1 MFEVFG
7 LGAEFLFNASGTE
20 RIVNVVSEL
29 QRLDTQI
36 RNTGDGITDFNQR
49 LLEFSGALVNT
60 GASMMAK
67 GLTQTYAAM
76 KGIGQA
82 AEWETAMVNA
92 VRYMDDDSS
101 EAQTAYNKALSETA
115 KLLGKTKEEINES
128 VVAYMMMGKSS
139 DEALRLSQNAGY
151 AAVAW
156 DMTAGQVSDSFR
168 TIKAAFNVN
177 LEDQAMYQKYLD
189 TINEVGNSTAATA
202 ADVVEFLSDGGSA
215 LHNVANV
222 SMEEAMGMASAARYA
237 NMSIA
242 EFSTMMTRLG
252 NQYATDKSTKYFS
265 ALGVEVKDANGEM
278 RSFAEVLYDVQK
290 QWNDLD
296 VATKS
301 TFAAGVGGVYA
312 DRLSLYMGSADEY
325 KKGSTIAGQDNTG
338 SAEAEFSRVTNT
350 FEMAMA
356 RLKVTTD
363 DFVTAFWGTL
373 LPPLTKFINV
383 VTTVIDKISRF
394 MQAHPAIMKV
404 AAGFILLSG
413 VAIALGGSFLLIS
426 GIMTKFIA
434 TIRLGYGPLK
444 LLSSGMQGL
453 KLALSSIAGPAKLA
467 MGSMLKLTISM
478 GVLYAAWKYDLFG
491 LRSSLTEFQE
501 KMQYSLNQTRELL
514 SDSMPVD
521 QFQKQIVKLSQS
533 ESIWDKLT
541 LIMTKFGMVWKGVT
555 EAWNTYELSDSM
567 YQKLQ
572 AAGVLETVTWI
583 LLMKMKLTAF
593 FEGVK
598 EGFMTVVNVINGFIQ
613 NVLRPPF
620 EWLMNN
626 VLLPLADKILGAGNA
641 LEVFF
646 GKSNDAFGDATLQKW
661 KMFGEIAGGILATL
675 MAFKSV
681 TAIGNIVGS
690 VRTLGGLLGGGS
702 GGGGGGGNGGGGNGG
717 GGGGGGPDGGGG
729 GNGGGKKSAIPN
741 PKTILVGLA
750 DIALI
755 VGGFTLLVAA
765 YGALSNIAGFDAFMQ
780 KGLNTLKL
788 LFSGVLGIAV
798 GIGALSVLTALVS
811 KVSPAQFVSGLA
823 GIAIV
828 LGGFTVLIA
837 AYGALAQIPGIQDFM
852 LSGSATLGTL
862 FDAVSVFACA
872 EFLGMV
878 AAMAVIGALSPAT
891 FVSGLAGLAV
901 ILGGFT
907 LIISAYAALT
917 MIPGFTDFLASGAA
931 TLAQLFN
938 SIGEVVGSLIGGFAE
953 GLTASLPE
961 IGNNLSAFGQSVV
974 PFFEAM
980 SSAPL
985 DGVGPFLSALGQ
997 FMLMMGG
1004 EAVLSFLTGGTDL
1017 EQLGSDLTG
1026 FGTSAKGFFDVVSTY
1041 PEEGFNK
1048 AKRVFQSISSLGGYA
1063 TKSGGLAQVFTGS
1076 TDLPKLGTD
1085 LSSFA
1090 TNSQSFFTT
1099 VATFPEAGMSKAK
1112 LVFESI
1118 TSLGGYATKSGGL
1131 AQLFTGSTDLPKLG
1145 TDLTN
1150 FATNAQS
1157 FFTTVSGFPATGF
1170 TKSKQVFEVLDGI
1183 GDYDFKSGGLAQIF
1197 TGSTD
1202 LKGIGTQLTSFG
1214 EAVQGYFQIA
1224 DGLSVSSLNKGK
1236 QIFEVLSLIGDD
1248 AFKSGGVAQFFN
1260 GSVELVSIGTQLS
1273 SFGTSVEGF
1282 FTVADRIT
1290 ASSTVRAKQIFT
1302 ALGQMGEFANI
1313 SVLLTNLGSTGTQ
1326 LTNFITNAE
1335 GFFTKAESINVE
1347 GVNTLIPVLQDFFA
1361 VFNNLD
1367 TSRITSAATAMNN
1380 IGDAAENLANKVQSL
1395 SADIV
1400 TEFGNNVDLVK
1411 NFCDDANNTVAGTN
1425 LPQNVAE
1432 GITSNGSLVKDSVT
1446 TVFQNAA
1453 TVLPGGTEGPFSYSS
1468 LYSSG
1473 QKVMSTMASGITSS
1487 SGLIKSA
1494 MLSAFNNAKAV
1505 LPHSD
1510 ADEGPF
1516 SKLTS
1521 SGMAIPNTIA
1531 SGIDKTSNSIY
1542 DSLYAAGTNAM
1553 GALPSDIGMSVNP
1566 EISDDYKQTNYE
1578 RVAQAQT
1585 AVAEQKA
1592 NTECTLTIA
1601 PGAIVISPQI
1611 QGGSEEDAN
1620 RMADLIREMMESE
1633 IFPYIMSEFER
1644 LKELKNAR

>member
-36 RNTGDGITDFNQR
+36 RTTGTGVNEFNQR
-49 LLEFSGALVNT
+49 MLEFSGALVNT

-67 GLTQTYAAM
+67 GMTQTYAAM

-92 VRYMDDDSS
+92 VRYMDDTST
-101 EAQTAYNKALSETA
+101 EAQTAYNKTLADTA

-139 DEALRLSQNAGY
+139 DEALRLSKNAGY

-156 DMTAGQVSDSFR
+156 DMTAGQVADSFR

-177 LEDQAMYQKYLD
+177 LEDQDLYQKYLD

-202 ADVVEFLSDGGSA
+202 ADVVNFLSDGGSA

-222 SMEEAMGMASAARYA
+222 SMEQAMGMASAARYA

-252 NQYATDKSTKYFS
+252 NQYATDKSTKYFTE
-265 ALGVEVKDANGEM
+265 LGVNVKEADGSM

-301 TFAAGVGGVYA
+301 SFAAGVGGVYA
-312 DRLSLYMGSADEY
+312 DRLSLYMGSAEEY
-325 KKGSTIAGQDNTG
+325 RKGADIAGRDNTG
-338 SAEAEFSRVTNT
+338 SAEKEFSRVTNT

-356 RLKVTTD
+356 RLRVTAD
-363 DFVTAFWGTL
+363 DFKTAFWGTL

-383 VTTVIDKISRF
+383 VTSVIDKISGF

-413 VAIALGGSFLLIS
+413 VAITLGGAFLLVS
-426 GIMTKFIA
+426 GIFTKFVA
-434 TIRLGYGPLK
+434 TIRVGAGPVK
-444 LLSSGMQGL
+444 LLTMGMKGL
-453 KLALSSIAGPAKLA
+453 RIALGSISGPAKLA
-467 MGSMLKLTISM
+467 MGNMLKLTISM
-478 GVLYAAWKYDLFG
+478 GILYAAWKYDLFG

-501 KMQYSLNQTRELL
+501 KMQYSLSQTKELM

-521 QFQKQIVKLSQS
+521 QFKAQMLKLSQS
-533 ESIWDKLT
+533 ESLWDKLT
-541 LIMTKFGMVWKGVT
+541 LVMTKFGMVWKGVS
-555 EAWNTYELSDSM
+555 EAWNTYELSDTM
-567 YQKLQ
+567 YEKLK
-572 AAGVLETVTWI
+572 AAGILETVTWI
-583 LLMKMKLTAF
+583 LLMKMKLGAF
-593 FEGVK
+593 FDGVK
-598 EGFMTVVNVINGFIQ
+598 EGFTKTVSVINGFIEKT
-613 NVLRPPF
+613 LKPPF
-620 EWLMNN
+620 DWLMNHI
-626 VLLPLADKILGAGNA
+626 LLPLADKILGAGNA
-641 LEVFF
+641 LELFF
-646 GKSNDAFGDATLQKW
+646 GKSNDAFGDAILEKW
-661 KMFGEIAGGILATL
+661 KVFGEVVGSVLAVF

-681 TAIGNIVGS
+681 TSVVSMLGS
-690 VRTLGGLLGGGS
+690 IKNLGGLLGGGP
-702 GGGGGGGNGGGGNGG
+702 GGGGGGGNGGGG
-717 GGGGGGPDGGGG
+717 G
-729 GNGGGKKSAIPN
+729 GNGGGGPGPGPGPGGNGGNRSAIPN
-741 PKTILVGLA
+741 PKTVLVGLA

-755 VGGFTLLVAA
+755 VGGFTLLIAA
-765 YGALSNIAGFDAFMQ
+765 YGSLSKIAGFDAFMQ
-780 KGLNTLKL
+780 KGINTLKL
-788 LFSGVLGIAV
+788 LFSGVLSIAV
-798 GIGALSVLTALVS
+798 GIGALSLLTALVS
-811 KVSPAQFVSGLA
+811 KVNPSQFVSGLIS
-823 GIAIV
+823 IAIV
-828 LGGFTVLIA
+828 LGGFTILIA
-837 AYGALAQIPGIQDFM
+837 AYGALSQIPGIQEFM
-852 LSGSATLGTL
+852 MNGSAMLRTL
-862 FDAVSVFACA
+862 FDAVQVFACP
-872 EFLGMV
+872 EFLGMT
-878 AAMAVIGALSPAT
+878 AAMAVIGVLSPAT

-938 SIGEVVGSLIGGFAE
+938 SIGEIVGSLIGGIGE
-953 GLTASLPE
+953 GITSSLPT
-961 IGNNLSAFGQSVV
+961 IGQNLSDFGTSVT

-1004 EAVLSFLTGGTDL
+1004 EAVLSFLSGGTDL
-1017 EQLGSDLTG
+1017 AKLGEDLTS
-1026 FGTSAKGFFDVVSTY
+1026 FGTSAKGFFEVVATY
-1041 PEEGFNK
+1041 PEEGFTK
-1048 AKRVFQSISSLGGYA
+1048 ARQTFQSITSLGGYA
-1063 TKSGGLAQVFTGS
+1063 TKSGGLAQLFTGT
-1076 TDLPKLGTD
+1076 TDLPQLGTD
-1085 LSSFA
+1085 LSAFA
-1090 TNSQSFFTT
+1090 TNAQSFFTT
-1099 VATFPEAGMSKAK
+1099 VATYSETGIQKAPK
-1112 LVFESI
+1112 VFESI

-1157 FFTTVSGFPATGF
+1157 FFSQVSTFPETGF
-1170 TKSKQVFEVLDGI
+1170 TKSKKVFEVLDGI

-1202 LKGIGTQLTSFG
+1202 LEGIGEQLTSFG
-1214 EAVQGYFQIA
+1214 TAVQGYFTVA
-1224 DGLSVSSLNKGK
+1224 DAISASSLNKGK
-1236 QIFEVLSLIGDD
+1236 QIFEVLSLIGSDS
-1248 AFKSGGVAQFFN
+1248 FKSGGVVEFFN
-1260 GSVELVSIGTQLS
+1260 GSLDLTNVGTQLS
-1273 SFGTSVEGF
+1273 EFGTSVEGF

-1290 ASSTVRAKQIFT
+1290 AASVTRARQIFS
-1302 ALGQMGEFANI
+1302 ALGTMGEFANI
-1313 SVLLTNLGSTGTQ
+1313 SLLITNLGSTGTQ
-1326 LTNFITNAE
+1326 LTSFITNAE

-1347 GVNTLIPVLQDFFA
+1347 GVNALIPPLTNFFG
-1361 VFNNLD
+1361 VFKDVN
-1367 TSRITSAATAMNN
+1367 TGTISSAATAMNS
-1380 IGDAAENLANKVQSL
+1380 IGDAAVNLSNKVQSM

-1400 TEFGNNVDLVK
+1400 SEFGNNVNLVK
-1411 NFCDDANNTVAGTN
+1411 EFCNDLTNTTSGMDLPKSVSEGIDANRG
-1425 LPQNVAE
+1425 L
-1432 GITSNGSLVKDSVT
+1432 IKTSVSAA
-1446 TVFQNAA
+1446 FQNCQSIM
-1453 TVLPGGTEGPFSYSS
+1453 PGGVEGVFSYSN

-1473 QKVMSTMASGITSS
+1473 QRIMSTIASGISAN

-1494 MLSAFNNAKAV
+1494 MLRAFNNAKAV

-1516 SKLTS
+1516 STLTS

-1553 GALPSDIGMSVNP
+1553 GALPKTTTMDVAPTLSN
-1566 EISDDYKQTNYE
+1566 DYQQANYDK
-1578 RVAQAQT
+1578 VAQAQT

-1592 NTECTLTIA
+1592 SAEYNLNIQ
-1601 PGAIVISPQI
+1601 PGAIVIQPTV
-1611 QGGSEEDAN
+1611 QGGSDEDAE
-1620 RMADLIREMMESE
+1620 RMAELVREMMESE
-1633 IFPYIMSEFER
+1633 IFPYIMQEFER
-1644 LKELKNAR
+1644 LKELKNVRT